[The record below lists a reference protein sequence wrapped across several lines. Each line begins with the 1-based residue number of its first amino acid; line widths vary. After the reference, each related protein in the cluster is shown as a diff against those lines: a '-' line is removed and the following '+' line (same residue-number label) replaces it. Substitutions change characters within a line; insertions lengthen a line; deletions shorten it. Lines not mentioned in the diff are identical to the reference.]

1 MPRSGRSAPEAGY
14 RAGEAHTASS
24 RTQVGPQGDRKEA
37 REPEGRGAT
46 AARPGHPWGGRRV
59 TGSPFQS

>member
-24 RTQVGPQGDRKEA
+24 RTQVGPQGDRKQA

-46 AARPGHPWGGRRV
+46 AARV
-59 TGSPFQS
+59 TLGDGDE